1 MLTGTG
7 GLGLPPGQ
15 RRAAA
20 HPVIA
25 ELNPAERRE
34 LLAPGGWAVSCS

>member
-7 GLGLPPGQ
+7 DLGLPPGQ